1 MNLLDEVNKVG
12 YVSRSVPFKG
22 TDLKEEILKL
32 KKEKNAV
39 ILAHYY
45 VDAEIQDLAD
55 FLGDSLALA
64 QAAEKTD
71 ADMIV
76 FCGVHFMGETA
87 KILNPHKKVVIPD
100 FNAGCSL
107 ADSAPKEEF
116 AAFKAHYPEAVVVS
130 YINCTADIKAMTDI
144 ICTSS
149 NALKVVESIPADK
162 QIIFAPDANLGRY
175 VAKKTG
181 RDLILWDGACIVH
194 IDISLEK
201 LKKVKEENPNA
212 LLIAHPECKEVILSQ
227 ADFVG
232 STTALLNFVKDSD
245 CQEFIVATEAG
256 ILHKM
261 KESVPNKKIIPAPAN
276 EKNTCACSEC
286 PYMKMNTLEKLYNA
300 MFYELPE
307 IQVAED
313 VREPA
318 LKALKAMLDISK

>member
-116 AAFKAHYPEAVVVS
+116 AAFKAQYPEAVVVS
-130 YINCTADIKAMTDI
+130 YINCTADVKAMTDI